1 MQRVRGAGIKLA
13 PGSAGVPFLG
23 TCACNKNEMETI
35 TLKQKRWM
43 HWLLPALVVLPQVAT
58 AATLTVGVLGLDN
71 DARYQ
76 QRRIER
82 NYPAQPAGRAQDGA
96 ALAAEE
102 AALELES
109 MGHKLVVKSFL
120 APTAADLPRAIAQM
134 KTAKVQHVLLDL
146 PDADIKAALASASA
160 ALGPAI
166 FFNIG
171 SGLDDL
177 RGASCA
183 ANLLHTYPSEAMRAD
198 ALAQYLAARNWKE
211 ALLLYGPTD
220 TDQLQR
226 EALLRAA
233 KRYGIKLAK
242 QTAFKL
248 SSDPREREQSNVRLL
263 TNDKAFE
270 VVLVTDADGEFAR
283 GVPYNTQWPRPVLGA
298 NGLVALAWHP
308 QWGRNGAPQL
318 TRRFTRAA
326 KRPMAGQDWAAWAAV
341 KAVVGVLSEAPKAS
355 VPEQLKLL
363 RSGVVA
369 VDGFKGPRLTFRGW
383 DGQLRQPI
391 FLGHADGVAVVAPFD
406 GVMHPT
412 EVLDTLGVDEKES
425 ACKPRP

>member
-1 MQRVRGAGIKLA
+1 MQNRLMR
-13 PGSAGVPFLG
+13 
-23 TCACNKNEMETI
+23 
-35 TLKQKRWM
+35 
-43 HWLLPALVVLPQVAT
+43 WLLPALAVLAQLAQPAM
-58 AATLTVGVLGLDN
+58 AASLVVGVLGLED

-76 QRRIER
+76 PRRLEH
-82 NYPAQPAGRAQDGA
+82 NYPAQAAGRAQDAA
-96 ALAAEE
+96 ALAASE

-109 MGHKLVVKSFL
+109 VGHKLVVKSFL
-120 APTAADLPRAIAQM
+120 APTAADLPRVLAQM
-134 KTAKVQHVLLDL
+134 KAAKVQHVLLDL

-177 RGASCA
+177 RGAGCA

-211 ALLLYGPTD
+211 ALLLYGPQPQD
-220 TDQLQR
+220 LLQR
-226 EALLRAA
+226 DALVRAA
-233 KRYGIKLAK
+233 KRYGIKLSK
-242 QTAFKL
+242 QTGFKL

-263 TNDKAFE
+263 TNDKSYD
-270 VVLVTDADGEFAR
+270 VVLVADAEGEFAR
-283 GVPYNTQWPRPVLGA
+283 GLPYNTQWPRPVLGA

-308 QWGRNGAPQL
+308 QWGRNGGPQL
-318 TRRFTRAA
+318 TRRFVRAA
-326 KRPMAGQDWAAWAAV
+326 HRPMTGQDWAAWAAV
-341 KAVVGVLSEAPKAS
+341 KAVVGVLTEDPKAGL
-355 VPEQLKLL
+355 PEQLKML
-363 RSGVVA
+363 RSGQVA

-383 DGQLRQPI
+383 DGQLRQPL
-391 FLGHADGVAVVAPFD
+391 FLGYADGVAAVAPFD

-425 ACKPRP
+425 TCKPRP